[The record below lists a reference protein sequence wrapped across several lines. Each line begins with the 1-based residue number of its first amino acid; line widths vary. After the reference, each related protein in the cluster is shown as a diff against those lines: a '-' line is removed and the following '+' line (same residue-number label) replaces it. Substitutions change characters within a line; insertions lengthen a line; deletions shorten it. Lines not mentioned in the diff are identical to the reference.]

1 MYSSLIQS
9 LRERRDG
16 LGEAGA
22 DSGFTLI
29 ELMVVLLILAIL
41 LAIAIPAFLGATN
54 TANDRAAQSNLN
66 TAQTDAKVCYTNNSQ
81 SYTACTTT
89 VLQTSESSLTFVA
102 AGGSTSETQITV
114 LTAADGNAIMLA
126 TWSPKTSP
134 AGWSPTPRP
143 PRRPVCPQAPSAR
156 VSTTARLSAAPPLRV
171 APLRRAARSPGRTR
185 ATRPDRVDAAPPNKA
200 QFGK

>member
-66 TAQTDAKVCYTNNSQ
+66 TASTDAKVCYTNNSQ

-102 AGGSTSETQITV
+102 AGGSTGESQITV

-126 TWSPKTSP
+126 TWSPKTSTCWMFADTTAAETAGLP
-134 AGWSPTPRP
+134 AGALGTGEHYGK
-143 PRRPVCPQAPSAR
+143 AAG
-156 VSTTARLSAAPPLRV
+156 STAASCGTAAPAGTLTWSNAGYP
-171 APLRRAARSPGRTR
+171 S
-185 ATRPDRVDAAPPNKA
+185 
-200 QFGK
+200 